1 MDPNR
6 PGKFRGLIEIRNG
19 AHLLSLGNAY
29 LCEVSFLKKIGTSMH
44 SQIDGLKGDILALK
58 DLFPGKFVDEIDTEA
73 VLGEIN
79 EISLRL
85 QNPDQELNER
95 CTIGDL
101 GRELETHLETL
112 TNTIG
117 SLRDQV
123 EGGGLTYTKKD
134 SFLDIFGGLRH
145 SGSHARSG
153 LGKAFKIIAG
163 ILVLCA
169 IAFIILFSTMVKEKA
184 LLGKIA
190 VSESHIRS
198 QQEILSG
205 LDEEKKQL
213 FEKTTALQEG
223 DITRQEK
230 LEILDLE
237 MKIHDLEE
245 RRQKVQVQ
253 IHAQE
258 NEIKKH
264 RERVDVM
271 KKKSFIQRLLRR

>member
-1 MDPNR
+1 MDPNQ
-6 PGKFRGLIEIRNG
+6 PDQFRGLREIRNG
-19 AHLLSLGNAY
+19 AHLLCLGNAY
-29 LCEVSFLKKIGTSMH
+29 LCEASFLKKIGSSMH
-44 SQIDGLKGDILALK
+44 SQIDGLKEDILALK
-58 DLFPGKFVDEIDTEA
+58 DRFPGKFVDEIDTEA

-112 TNTIG
+112 TDTIG

-134 SFLDIFGGLRH
+134 SFLDMFGGLRH
-145 SGSHARSG
+145 SGSLAASG
-153 LGKAFKIIAG
+153 LGKALKIIAV
-163 ILVLCA
+163 ILGLCA
-169 IAFIILFSTMVKEKA
+169 IAFIVLFFTMEKEKA
-184 LLGKIA
+184 LLGRIA
-190 VSESHIRS
+190 TSESHIRS

-205 LDEEKKQL
+205 LDREKQQL
-213 FEKTTALQEG
+213 FEKTTALQAG

-230 LEILDLE
+230 VEILDLV

-253 IHAQE
+253 IHVQE
-258 NEIKKH
+258 NEIKRH
-264 RERVDVM
+264 REKVEAM
-271 KKKSFIQRLLRR
+271 KKKSLLQRLLRQ